1 MLELTLAVRYKETGA
16 QEGILLS
23 LQFKQEGGKWLA
35 ECLGLGTATYAE
47 TLEEAQRELLEA
59 VSLHLN
65 QVEQMGIID
74 EFLREHGVRRFGFGA
89 PPGWN
94 PEASMWSTL

>member
-35 ECLGLGTATYAE
+35 ECLELGTATYAE